1 MAPYKIFDGERSIN
15 LMLSEGP
22 NIIGSVLIHPT
33 AQVDPTAVLGP
44 DVVIGKDCKV
54 GAGSRISN
62 STILPQTE
70 IKRHVFIRNS
80 IIGWQNV
87 IGHWVRIEGVSVVA
101 QDVQVK
107 DEVFI
112 NESMILPHKN
122 IQNSIPNA
130 GTIVM

>member
-1 MAPYKIFDGERSIN
+1 M
-15 LMLSEGP
+15 
-22 NIIGSVLIHPT
+22 LIHPS
-33 AQVDPTAVLGP
+33 AKVDPSAVLGP
-44 DVVIGKDCKV
+44 DVVVGKACII

-122 IQNSIPNA
+122 IQQSIPNA